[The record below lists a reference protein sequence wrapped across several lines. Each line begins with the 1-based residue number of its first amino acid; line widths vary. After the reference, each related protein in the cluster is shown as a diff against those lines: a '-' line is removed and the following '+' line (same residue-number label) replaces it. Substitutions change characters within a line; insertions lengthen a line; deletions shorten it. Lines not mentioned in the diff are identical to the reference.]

1 MKPLPPIIPV
11 RQIPDTFTNDMS
23 PIEWLAKLTRAYN
36 DIAGDIYDI
45 SVNEDQNMLVIKE
58 KE

>member
-1 MKPLPPIIPV
+1 MNPLPPIIPV

-45 SVNEDQNMLVIKE
+45 SVDEDQNMLVIKE

>member
-45 SVNEDQNMLVIKE
+45 SVDEDQNMLVIKE